1 MSILSKLKKIVG
13 TVSPLLGGALGGP
26 LGGMAGKMLQT
37 ALGVNSEDA
46 ALAMLESDPDSLLK
60 IKGIEADLE
69 VRMGELGITEEQIH
83 ADDRDSA
90 RDLAKAKGMSPQ
102 VILSTVFIGG
112 YFSMMY
118 LFFTS
123 NLVAELDDF
132 AKGQLG
138 IMIGVLTA
146 SIVQIM
152 NFWFG
157 SSSGSK
163 RKTEVMAANGAKP

>member
-1 MSILSKLKKIVG
+1 MSVLSKLKKIVG

-26 LGGMAGKMLQT
+26 LGGMAGKMLQK

-46 ALAMLESDPDSLLK
+46 ALAVLESDPDSLLK
-60 IKGIEADLE
+60 LKQIESDLE
-69 VRMGELGITEEQIH
+69 VRMEELGITEEQIH

-90 RDLAKAKGMSPQ
+90 RSLAKEKGISPQ
-102 VILSTVFIGG
+102 VILSTIFIGG

-123 NLVAELDDF
+123 DLVSQLNDF

-157 SSSGSK
+157 SSAGSK
-163 RKTEVMAANGAKP
+163 RKTEVMANGAVK